1 MTMRKLQVVLLKYG
15 FTLIL
20 IVGGA
25 TVLLSKTFS
34 TALSALG
41 VAGGTIAA
49 LALAHYG
56 QMRDS
61 GRRTRLHFLPLPGSG
76 FFGIFKPILCAVF
89 GNF

>member
-1 MTMRKLQVVLLKYG
+1 MTMRKLQVFLLKYG

-25 TVLLSKTFS
+25 TVLLSKAFS
-34 TALSALG
+34 TDLSALG

-56 QMRDS
+56 QMRGQRPAD
-61 GRRTRLHFLPLPGSG
+61 
-76 FFGIFKPILCAVF
+76 
-89 GNF
+89 